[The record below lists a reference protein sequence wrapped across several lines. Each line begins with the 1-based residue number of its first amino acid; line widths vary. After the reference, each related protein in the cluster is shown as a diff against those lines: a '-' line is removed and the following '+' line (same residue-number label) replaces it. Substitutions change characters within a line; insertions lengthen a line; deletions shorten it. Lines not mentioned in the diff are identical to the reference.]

1 MNVSFSTRGW
11 QQIPWEQ
18 QVQMAET
25 MRFGGIE
32 LYNVH
37 KTPELTGRGGPLHR
51 YTAAA
56 TARELWQKGLCIPC
70 FDTACDIAGED
81 CTETVTALVQLAHD
95 VQCPYVSVT
104 AQRDDDARIS
114 AALEALLPAA
124 EAQGITILLKTSGVF
139 SDTARLRT
147 LLDAF
152 ACDQLGALWDMHHP
166 YRDHGESADT
176 TIKNLGAYVRH
187 VHLRDSDDDGS
198 YDLIGEG
205 TLPVGSMMQAL
216 SSIDYDGFISLEW
229 KPEWM
234 PDLTDPE
241 VIFPHFVNYMHRF
254 DSPRGKKKT
263 LYDNAAHTG
272 KFVWKK
278 DSLISE
284 TFPQVLDRMVEEFP
298 DQYAFKYTT
307 LDYTRTYAQF
317 RDDVDDFARALVSLG
332 VRRGSKVAIWATN
345 VPAWFITFWAATKIG
360 AVLVTVNT
368 AYKIHE
374 AEYLLRQSDT
384 HTLVMIDHCLDSNYR
399 EIIQTLCPELADAKP
414 GSALHCRKLPFLRN
428 VITVGFRMPGCL
440 TFDEAMDRANMVPRE
455 QILRMAAGV
464 RPDDVC
470 NMQYTSGTTGFPKGV
485 MLTHYNVV
493 NDGKCI
499 GDRMDLSTADRMM
512 IQVPMFHC
520 FGMVLALM
528 SCISHGTP
536 FVPIDMFNAKKVMDA
551 LVTKNC
557 TAVHGV
563 PTMFIAMLE
572 HPDFDKYDFS
582 HMRTGIMAGS
592 PCPIKTM
599 YDVSEK
605 MNMHDIVIVFGQTEA
620 APGCT
625 MTTTED
631 SLETRCATVGKAFP
645 GVECKIVDPNTGE
658 TLPAGEIGE
667 FCARGYNIMKGYYK
681 MPEATAQAIDK
692 DGWLHFGDLAVCDE
706 NGYYKVTGRL
716 KDMIIRGGENI
727 YPKELEECLY
737 HNDRIKDVQVIGVPS
752 KKYGEEVCACVILK
766 EGEDMSEEE
775 IKAYYK
781 ENVAFFKIPKY
792 VWIMD
797 EFPMTAS
804 GKIQKF
810 VLRDMAVEKYS
821 LQSDDSIETA

>member
-25 MRFGGIE
+25 MRFGGVE

-81 CTETVTALVQLAHD
+81 CTETVTALMQLAHD

-399 EIIQTLCPELADAKP
+399 EIIQTLCPELADPKP
-414 GSALHCRKLPFLRN
+414 GSALH
-428 VITVGFRMPGCL
+428 
-440 TFDEAMDRANMVPRE
+440 
-455 QILRMAAGV
+455 
-464 RPDDVC
+464 
-470 NMQYTSGTTGFPKGV
+470 
-485 MLTHYNVV
+485 
-493 NDGKCI
+493 
-499 GDRMDLSTADRMM
+499 
-512 IQVPMFHC
+512 
-520 FGMVLALM
+520 
-528 SCISHGTP
+528 
-536 FVPIDMFNAKKVMDA
+536 
-551 LVTKNC
+551 
-557 TAVHGV
+557 
-563 PTMFIAMLE
+563 
-572 HPDFDKYDFS
+572 
-582 HMRTGIMAGS
+582 
-592 PCPIKTM
+592 
-599 YDVSEK
+599 
-605 MNMHDIVIVFGQTEA
+605 
-620 APGCT
+620 
-625 MTTTED
+625 
-631 SLETRCATVGKAFP
+631 
-645 GVECKIVDPNTGE
+645 
-658 TLPAGEIGE
+658 
-667 FCARGYNIMKGYYK
+667 
-681 MPEATAQAIDK
+681 
-692 DGWLHFGDLAVCDE
+692 
-706 NGYYKVTGRL
+706 
-716 KDMIIRGGENI
+716 
-727 YPKELEECLY
+727 
-737 HNDRIKDVQVIGVPS
+737 
-752 KKYGEEVCACVILK
+752 
-766 EGEDMSEEE
+766 
-775 IKAYYK
+775 
-781 ENVAFFKIPKY
+781 
-792 VWIMD
+792 
-797 EFPMTAS
+797 
-804 GKIQKF
+804 
-810 VLRDMAVEKYS
+810 
-821 LQSDDSIETA
+821 

>member
-25 MRFGGIE
+25 MRFGGVE

-216 SSIDYDGFISLEW
+216 SSIDYDGFLSLEW

-360 AVLVTVNT
+360 AVSPSYSGRTSDTTAPAAPAARALSTKSWPLKDVPLKATNNEPLAMARVSVQTSLKDTEAAGFRSRLPVAWIISSLVK
-368 AYKIHE
+368 AAII
-374 AEYLLRQSDT
+374 YLL
-384 HTLVMIDHCLDSNYR
+384 C
-399 EIIQTLCPELADAKP
+399 
-414 GSALHCRKLPFLRN
+414 
-428 VITVGFRMPGCL
+428 
-440 TFDEAMDRANMVPRE
+440 
-455 QILRMAAGV
+455 
-464 RPDDVC
+464 
-470 NMQYTSGTTGFPKGV
+470 
-485 MLTHYNVV
+485 
-493 NDGKCI
+493 
-499 GDRMDLSTADRMM
+499 
-512 IQVPMFHC
+512 
-520 FGMVLALM
+520 
-528 SCISHGTP
+528 
-536 FVPIDMFNAKKVMDA
+536 
-551 LVTKNC
+551 
-557 TAVHGV
+557 AVHG
-563 PTMFIAMLE
+563 
-572 HPDFDKYDFS
+572 
-582 HMRTGIMAGS
+582 R
-592 PCPIKTM
+592 
-599 YDVSEK
+599 
-605 MNMHDIVIVFGQTEA
+605 
-620 APGCT
+620 
-625 MTTTED
+625 
-631 SLETRCATVGKAFP
+631 RCA
-645 GVECKIVDPNTGE
+645 
-658 TLPAGEIGE
+658 LL
-667 FCARGYNIMKGYYK
+667 RGHRN
-681 MPEATAQAIDK
+681 E
-692 DGWLHFGDLAVCDE
+692 WS
-706 NGYYKVTGRL
+706 R
-716 KDMIIRGGENI
+716 R
-727 YPKELEECLY
+727 
-737 HNDRIKDVQVIGVPS
+737 
-752 KKYGEEVCACVILK
+752 
-766 EGEDMSEEE
+766 
-775 IKAYYK
+775 
-781 ENVAFFKIPKY
+781 
-792 VWIMD
+792 
-797 EFPMTAS
+797 
-804 GKIQKF
+804 
-810 VLRDMAVEKYS
+810 
-821 LQSDDSIETA
+821 